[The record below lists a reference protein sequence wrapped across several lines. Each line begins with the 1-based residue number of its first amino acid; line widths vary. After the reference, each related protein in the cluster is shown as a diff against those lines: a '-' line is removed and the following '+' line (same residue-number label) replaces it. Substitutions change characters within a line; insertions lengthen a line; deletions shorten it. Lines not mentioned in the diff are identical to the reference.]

1 MKLAVPREIWPGEKR
16 VAITPDTVKKYTG
29 LGFEVVIETGAGEY
43 ASIADDRYVDAG
55 ATIAKTA
62 KAATEDADIIL
73 KVRPPMVEGKT
84 NELAAYKKGATVIG
98 LIEPYDRAEL
108 IGKMAEA
115 GLTSFAMEL
124 VPRISRAQS
133 MDVLSSQSNL
143 AGYRSVIDAAHE
155 FGRIFPMMMTA
166 AGTLAPTRIVVVGA
180 GVAGLQAIATGK
192 RLGAVVSAFDVRPA
206 VKEQVQSLGGTFI
219 EVEDDDAAT
228 AETAGGYARE
238 MSDDYKKKQAAKLK
252 EVLAKTDIVI
262 TTALIPGR
270 PAPEIVT
277 ADMVAG
283 MKNGSII
290 IDLAAERG
298 GNVAGVKPGES
309 TMTENGVKIIGPSN
323 IVSSVAADAT
333 AMYAKNLLNFV
344 TLMVD
349 GEKKEMVINR
359 EDQIIAETMLTQNG
373 KMVHPKFG
381 GEAEKE
387 TEAENG

>member
-1 MKLAVPREIWPGEKR
+1 MKLAVPKEIWPGEKR
-16 VAITPDTVKKYTG
+16 VAITPDTVKKFTG
-29 LGFEVVIETGAGEY
+29 LGFEVVIETGAGEN
-43 ASIADDRYVDAG
+43 ASIADDRYTDAG

-62 KAATEDADIIL
+62 KTAVADADIVL

-84 NELAAYKKGATVIG
+84 NELAAYKKGAAVIG

-115 GLTSFAMEL
+115 GVTSFAMEL

-143 AGYRSVIDAAHE
+143 AGYRAVIDAAYE

-166 AGTLAPTRIVVVGA
+166 AGTLAPTRVVIVGA
-180 GVAGLQAIATGK
+180 GVAGLQAIATAK
-192 RLGAVVSAFDVRPA
+192 RMGAVVSAFDVRPA

-219 EVEDDDAAT
+219 EVEDDEAAS

-252 EVLAKTDIVI
+252 DVLAKTDIVI

-283 MKNGSII
+283 MKDGSII

-298 GNVAGVKPGES
+298 GNVAGAKVGE
-309 TMTENGVKIIGPSN
+309 TIITDNGVKLIGPSN
-323 IVSSVAADAT
+323 IVSSVPTDAT

-349 GEKKEMVINR
+349 SEKKELAFNR
-359 EDQIIAETMLTQNG
+359 EDQIIADTMLTHDG
-373 KMVHPKFG
+373 KIVHPKFG
-381 GEAEKE
+381 GEEPSG
-387 TEAENG
+387 EASND

>member
-1 MKLAVPREIWPGEKR
+1 MKLAVPKEIWPGEKR
-16 VAITPDTVKKYTG
+16 VAITPDTVKKFTG
-29 LGFEVVIETGAGEY
+29 LGFEVVIETGAGEN
-43 ASIADDRYVDAG
+43 ASIADDRYIDAG

-62 KAATEDADIIL
+62 RVATDNADVVL
-73 KVRPPMVEGKT
+73 KVRPPMVEGKI
-84 NELAAYKKGATVIG
+84 NELATYKKGAAVIG
-98 LIEPYDRAEL
+98 LFDPYDRAEL

-115 GLTSFAMEL
+115 GVTSFAMEL

-143 AGYRSVIDAAHE
+143 AGYRSVIDAAYE

-166 AGTLAPTRIVVVGA
+166 AGTLAPTRVVIVGA
-180 GVAGLQAIATGK
+180 GVAGLQAIATAK
-192 RLGAVVSAFDVRPA
+192 RMGAVVSAFDVRPA

-219 EVEDDDAAT
+219 EVEDDEAET

-238 MSDDYKKKQAAKLK
+238 MSDDYKKKQADKLK
-252 EVLAKTDIVI
+252 DVLAKTDIVI

-283 MKNGSII
+283 MKDGSII

-298 GNVAGVKPGES
+298 GNVAGVKLGE
-309 TMTENGVKIIGPSN
+309 TTITANGVKIIGPAN
-323 IVSSVAADAT
+323 IVSSVPTDAT
-333 AMYAKNLLNFV
+333 AMYARNLLNFV

-349 GEKKEMVINR
+349 GEKKELAFNR
-359 EDQIIAETMLTQNG
+359 EDQIIADTMLTHDG
-373 KMVHPKFG
+373 KIVHPKFG
-381 GEAEKE
+381 GEAMSE
-387 TEAENG
+387 EASNG